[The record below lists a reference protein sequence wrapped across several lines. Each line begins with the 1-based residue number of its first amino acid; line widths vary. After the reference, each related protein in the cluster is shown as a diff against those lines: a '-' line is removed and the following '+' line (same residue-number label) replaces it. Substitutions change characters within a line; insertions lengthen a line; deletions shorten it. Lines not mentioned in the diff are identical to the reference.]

1 MPSIVSAVASINRIE
16 PLVPTDDILLAAARV
31 GHTFRDRVFGPVV
44 TVQLLVLQVLH
55 GNCSCRRT
63 LRKAELGHEDPRS
76 YAAAR
81 HRIPLELVESLL
93 DAVTRR
99 IRRTHD
105 DVGLWLNHRVF
116 MMDGSGIGMRDT
128 PPLREAFGVP
138 GERAPGCGNPVMHTL
153 WLVDFATGLITG
165 VAASPWKT
173 HDLTHATSLHR
184 TMEPNDVLVAD
195 RAFGTFAHL
204 ASLVEAGMHG
214 VLRLHQKQ
222 IVSFKV
228 NRRASSERPKGHRRG
243 HPRSLWLAR
252 LGVLDQQVRYLKPA
266 SRPAWLTA
274 AEYNLLPDELVVR
287 ELRYRVTRPGF
298 RTEEITLIT
307 SLLDADRYPKAELAD
322 LYGKRWRIETDLRD
336 LKQTLSA
343 DVLRCG
349 TVAGVGRE
357 LLTFALVYNLVREQ
371 MLEAAERQS
380 CTPRELSFVDALD
393 VLRESPGMRH
403 LLAVML
409 KDDRP
414 GRSAP
419 RTIKRRKDRYSY
431 AMETHAAYQAKIG
444 DQELKIA

>member
-1 MPSIVSAVASINRIE
+1 MPSIASAVASINRTE
-16 PLVPTDDILLAAARV
+16 PIVSTDEVLLAVARV
-31 GHTFRDRVFGPVV
+31 GHAFRDRVFGPVV

-63 LRKAELGHEDPRS
+63 LRKAGLEEDPRT

-81 HRIPLELVESLL
+81 HRLPLELFGSLL

-99 IRRTHD
+99 VRDAHH
-105 DVGLWLNHRVF
+105 DVGLWLDHRVF
-116 MMDGSGIGMRDT
+116 MMDGSGIGMQDT
-128 PPLREAFGVP
+128 PALRDLFGVP

-165 VAASPWKT
+165 LATSPWKT
-173 HDLTHATSLHR
+173 HDLTHASSLHR
-184 TMEPNDVLVAD
+184 SMEQGDVLVAD

-204 ASLVEAGMHG
+204 AMLVHAGKHG
-214 VLRLHQKQ
+214 VFRLHQKQ
-222 IVSFKV
+222 IVSFKAHRKATSEV
-228 NRRASSERPKGHRRG
+228 PKRQRAGR
-243 HPRSLWLAR
+243 PRSVWLAR
-252 LGVLDQQVRYLKPA
+252 LGVHDQRVRYLKPS

-274 AEYNLLPDELVVR
+274 AQYAKLPAELVVR

-298 RTEEITLIT
+298 RTEQITLIT
-307 SLLDADRYPKAELAD
+307 SLLDPTRYPKAALAD

-336 LKQTLSA
+336 LKQTLGA

-349 TVAGVGRE
+349 TVAGVVRE
-357 LLTFALVYNLVREQ
+357 LLTFALIYNLVREL
-371 MLEAAERQS
+371 MLEASERQG
-380 CTPRELSFVDALD
+380 CQPRDLMFIDALD
-393 VLRESPGMRH
+393 ILRESPGMRH
-403 LLAVML
+403 LLAVLL

-431 AMETHAAYQAKIG
+431 AMETHAAYQARIG
-444 DQELKIA
+444 AQGLKVA